1 MNDAEAALR
10 VVKHLHRL
18 QGQWQH
24 ILQDSVYER
33 LMGYLLEYVIR
44 LVMKP
49 VFEVFHRVSVP
60 IFFLYLNYLLLQ
72 MCIGKIHFRSCRNR
86 HY

>member
-1 MNDAEAALR
+1 
-10 VVKHLHRL
+10 
-18 QGQWQH
+18 
-24 ILQDSVYER
+24 